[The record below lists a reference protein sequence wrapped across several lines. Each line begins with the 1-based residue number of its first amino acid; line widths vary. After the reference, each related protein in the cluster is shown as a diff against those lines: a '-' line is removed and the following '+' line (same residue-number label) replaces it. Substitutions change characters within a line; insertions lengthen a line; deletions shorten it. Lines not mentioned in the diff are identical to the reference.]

1 MWYLLVGLARYMFV
15 GGLWLRRYLEKP
27 VYQLPE
33 NSARRP
39 FAGAQMGFAAV
50 VLFPVFSPPG
60 TFLAAGLFAVPF
72 LVGFLLDWFSV
83 SGISIKELVR
93 QTHFLGKIDELTKIL
108 GMQVARLTIREWIP
122 LFVRAILV
130 ILLIYW
136 FQANSWGLLQS
147 IGNSTVRSFLPDL
160 QSFYWI
166 IVLLGLIFV
175 GLVFTAVGI
184 AGRVAALL
192 VLIGL
197 GMYLE
202 LFQLRFIEISL
213 VFAAMGLFY
222 LGTGPYSLWN
232 AERKIITQRLG
243 ET

>member
-1 MWYLLVGLARYMFV
+1 M
-15 GGLWLRRYLEKP
+15 
-27 VYQLPE
+27 
-33 NSARRP
+33 
-39 FAGAQMGFAAV
+39 
-50 VLFPVFSPPG
+50 
-60 TFLAAGLFAVPF
+60 
-72 LVGFLLDWFSV
+72 
-83 SGISIKELVR
+83 
-93 QTHFLGKIDELTKIL
+93 
-108 GMQVARLTIREWIP
+108 
-122 LFVRAILV
+122 
-130 ILLIYW
+130 IYW

-213 VFAAMGLFY
+213 IFAAMGLFY

-232 AERKIITQRLG
+232 AERKIISQRLG